1 MKVKVRKRNTVLK
14 KAFRDI
20 NDVKRG
26 IYFYTFLKFFCTHN
40 DISPFDMF
48 AENRFDCYKHTS
60 YKTIDDAAKQLK
72 IWKSELEK
80 MIPELLSEWSPE
92 FKEEKL
98 KPLKL
103 AGFDFN
109 GNLWTELDKLDWTDY
124 QFDEKEYNE
133 VDIPIVLNDV
143 LDSIFRILNFPE
155 GEYSVI
161 CYNFSGYKISV
172 KDEATAD
179 ILCELID
186 NVSVWHGTRFLW
198 NT

>member
-1 MKVKVRKRNTVLK
+1 MKVKIRKRNATLK
-14 KAFRDI
+14 RVFRDI

-26 IYFYTFLKFFCTHN
+26 AYFYTFLRFFCTHN
-40 DISPFDMF
+40 GVSPFDIF
-48 AENRFDCYKHTS
+48 TENRLNCHKHTS
-60 YKTIDDAAKQLK
+60 YETIDDAAKQLK

-80 MIPELLSEWSPE
+80 MIPELLSKWSPK

-98 KPLKL
+98 GPLKL
-103 AGFDFN
+103 AGFDFD
-109 GNLWTELDKLDWTDY
+109 GNLWEELDKLDWSDY
-124 QFDEKEYNE
+124 SFGKKEYNE
-133 VDIPIVLNDV
+133 VDMPIVLSKI
-143 LDSIFRILNFPE
+143 LDDIFKILKFPR
-155 GEYSVI
+155 GWYSVI